1 MHKRWIL
8 LVFAVLLLAFP
19 KSVKAQEEQDAQ
31 ETRDAEQVLQ
41 EGTDEI
47 ISELDLQ
54 ALEEFYQPEAFD
66 GQTLRQTIASLT
78 QNGLT
83 DLSAEQALNTIFGAL
98 FTELAGNWRFAA
110 EILAMLLLMSLLRNM
125 NSSFGSEVSRAAF
138 YAGYITVAGVAVA
151 VLSDCVR
158 ICSNAVQLLCNAV
171 EGVAPVLMLLL
182 TGMGGSKTSGVLSPV
197 LAGLTGSIFTVITTV
212 VFPLILVYAVLS
224 IASNFSTAIR
234 LGKLAELVESVVK
247 WLLGILFIVFLGVTA
262 LKGIAGASIDGISFK
277 TAKYTVDKMV
287 PVIGGMFSETLD
299 TIMACSLIV
308 KNAVGI
314 VGLVSLVCLI
324 GAPVATLAANQF
336 LLKFSAAAAEPFAEK
351 RSVNLLS
358 AMGKTVQLLTVT
370 LLACTAM
377 AFIFLAV
384 LMGAAD
390 MSMMVR

>member
-1 MHKRWIL
+1 MRSSPSWICRRW
-8 LVFAVLLLAFP
+8 
-19 KSVKAQEEQDAQ
+19 KSS
-31 ETRDAEQVLQ
+31 
-41 EGTDEI
+41 
-47 ISELDLQ
+47 IS
-54 ALEEFYQPEAFD
+54 
-66 GQTLRQTIASLT
+66 
-78 QNGLT
+78 QNGLS

-158 ICSNAVQLLCNAV
+158 ICSDAVQLLCNAV

-324 GAPVATLAANQF
+324 GAPIATLAANQF

>member
-1 MHKRWIL
+1 
-8 LVFAVLLLAFP
+8 
-19 KSVKAQEEQDAQ
+19 
-31 ETRDAEQVLQ
+31 
-41 EGTDEI
+41 
-47 ISELDLQ
+47 
-54 ALEEFYQPEAFD
+54 
-66 GQTLRQTIASLT
+66 QTLKQAIASLT
-78 QNGLT
+78 QNGLS
-83 DLSAEQALNTIFGAL
+83 DLSAEQALNAIFGAL
-98 FTELAGNWRFAA
+98 LAELAGNWRFAA

-125 NSSFGSEVSRAAF
+125 NSSFGSEVSKAAF

-158 ICSNAVQLLCNAV
+158 ICSNAVQLLCNIV

-212 VFPLILVYAVLS
+212 VFPLILIYAVLS

-234 LGKLAELVESVVK
+234 LGKLADLLESVVK

-314 VGLVSLVCLI
+314 VGLISLVCLI
-324 GAPVATLAANQF
+324 GAPIATLVANQF

-351 RSVNLLS
+351 RSVSLLS